1 MGMLRPRDDEKPER
15 EISLWLERW
24 GYSLQKYKNLLP
36 VYKCWLHEQLYG
48 QTSLS
53 DAQKRS
59 LHHRLWSPAGRT
71 QHDFITSEQLQER
84 FTPINR
90 NEKLPSWKM
99 F

>member
-1 MGMLRPRDDEKPER
+1 MGMLRRRDDEPVER

-24 GYSLQKYKNLLP
+24 GYSLQKYRNLLP

-48 QTSLS
+48 RTSLS

-59 LHHRLWSPAGRT
+59 LHHQLWSPPGRD
-71 QHDFITSEQLQER
+71 QLDSITSEQLQER
-84 FTPINR
+84 FTPVNR
-90 NEKLPSWKM
+90 SEGLPYWKM

>member
-1 MGMLRPRDDEKPER
+1 MLRPRDDKPVDR
-15 EISLWLERW
+15 EISLWLMRW
-24 GYSLQKYKNLLP
+24 GYSLQKYRNLLP

-59 LHHRLWSPAGRT
+59 LHQQLWAPAGRDLS
-71 QHDFITSEQLQER
+71 DFITSEQLQER

-90 NEKLPSWKM
+90 SEKLAEWQK